1 MNINACQLGCSTF
14 SIVSY
19 VIIVWN
25 VLCKPAFIPLGGSFV
40 TLSVFYNKPNG
51 NLGWASQVIHNLKS
65 SCNSNLG
72 AS

>member
-1 MNINACQLGCSTF
+1 VNINACQLGCSTF

-51 NLGWASQVIHNLKS
+51 NLG
-65 SCNSNLG
+65 
-72 AS
+72 